1 MHWFWIIVLVV
12 ALAVAFWWVRS
23 KHLVKGGAQSSIFG
37 AGSNITDDVMSYVDV
52 LVASVGTDKYLI
64 DYLCRVLE
72 FQTDN
77 LRWLIER
84 AAATTK
90 PATADD
96 LIVYL
101 DLRYYNAISAD
112 HQAILAKKRIAET
125 GATAYTTL
133 LLDTLSTGLTYDEK
147 QTMIARLSPVAA
159 KYTKF
164 SIPVATATTSKL
176 RRQTATYDT
185 AAFTALVKVALA
197 AAKPKIVVQQTPC
210 KLDTIDLIEMY
221 PLEPYRVR
229 EFINRIKKQ
238 IAIVEAA
245 SLPGLPLT
253 VTNLREA
260 VRDQAFADFI
270 QSRRVVDPEFTQ
282 PVGVAMET
290 KDSPA

>member
-1 MHWFWIIVLVV
+1 MRWFWIIVLVV
-12 ALAVAFWWVRS
+12 AVAVATWWMWNRRF
-23 KHLVKGGAQSSIFG
+23 VKGGAQPSIFG
-37 AGSNITDDVMSYVDV
+37 AGSSVVDDTMAYVNG
-52 LVASVGTDKYLI
+52 LVAAVGTDKHLI

-125 GATAYTTL
+125 SATAYTTL
-133 LLDTLSTGLTYDEK
+133 LLDTLPTGLSYDEK

-159 KYTKF
+159 KYTRF
-164 SIPVATATTSKL
+164 GIPVATSTTSKL
-176 RRQTATYDT
+176 RRQTASYDT

-197 AAKPKIVVQQTPC
+197 AAKPKVVIQQTPC

-229 EFINRIKKQ
+229 EFISRIKKQ

-260 VRDQAFADFI
+260 VRDQAFADFM
-270 QSRRVVDPEFTQ
+270 QSRRIVDPEFTQ
-282 PVGVAMET
+282 PAGVAMET